1 MLVYSISLVVKYVH
15 VRTERYMYIRYVLVH
30 HQITWLYM
38 YTYCTI
44 MCIYMYMYN
53 HVHFLCI
60 CFVAGDE
67 GSERHRTAQCKAP
80 WIHWGTASDHH
91 WEASWTAGEEIAPIL
106 SSQLLFYSIC
116 HSRTYSLLLLFHRY
130 CIPMKDLI
138 SFYYYYHVTLWCS
151 FNDTHRVG

>member
-80 WIHWGTASDHH
+80 RIHWGTASDHH
-91 WEASWTAGEEIAPIL
+91 WEASWTAGEKIAPIL
-106 SSQLLFYSIC
+106 SSQLLFIPSVILVHIVYYSCFTGIV
-116 HSRTYSLLLLFHRY
+116 Y
-130 CIPMKDLI
+130 PWKI
-138 SFYYYYHVTLWCS
+138 SFL
-151 FNDTHRVG
+151 FIIIIM